1 MSGGIVSRRERTK
14 ELEERRGEEF
24 SKGSSRV
31 GGAGGRGSLK
41 KRRLMDCDDRHR
53 TWRPGDKSDRGLQD
67 VRDALDTREKA
78 E

>member
-1 MSGGIVSRRERTK
+1 
-14 ELEERRGEEF
+14 
-24 SKGSSRV
+24 
-31 GGAGGRGSLK
+31 
-41 KRRLMDCDDRHR
+41 MDCDDRHR